1 MTVTFF
7 GHSDTPL
14 SVENSLHLILIDLI
28 ENHGAVNF
36 YVGNNGNFDMI
47 VRKQLEELSAIYN
60 IRYSIVIAYYPNQTD
75 TPNEEIN
82 TIYPEGLET
91 VPRRFAISWRNKWMI
106 KQSDTVVTYVKR
118 NFGGATQFRELA
130 QKQGKQVINLWEQ

>member
-14 SVENSLHLILIDLI
+14 SVENSLHLLLIDLI
-28 ENHGAVNF
+28 ENHNAVNF
-36 YVGNNGNFDMI
+36 YVGNNGNFDLM
-47 VRKQLEELSAIYN
+47 VRKQLKELSEIYD
-60 IRYSIVIAYYPNQTD
+60 IHYSVVLAYYQNKTD
-75 TPNEEIN
+75 TQNEEMN

-106 KQSDTVVTYVKR
+106 KQSDTVVTYVKH
-118 NFGGATQFRELA
+118 NFGGAAQFKELA
-130 QKQGKQVINLWEQ
+130 QKQGKEVINLG

>member
-14 SVENSLHLILIDLI
+14 SVENSLHLILIELI

-47 VRKQLEELSAIYN
+47 VRKQFEELSAIYN
-60 IRYSIVIAYYPNQTD
+60 IRYSIVIAYFPNQSGTQ
-75 TPNEEIN
+75 
-82 TIYPEGLET
+82 
-91 VPRRFAISWRNKWMI
+91 NK
-106 KQSDTVVTYVKR
+106 
-118 NFGGATQFRELA
+118 ELA
-130 QKQGKQVINLWEQ
+130 QIFLNQLFCNSVI

>member
-14 SVENSLHLILIDLI
+14 SVENSLHLILIELI

-91 VPRRFAISWRNKWMI
+91 VPRRFAISWRNK
-106 KQSDTVVTYVKR
+106 
-118 NFGGATQFRELA
+118 
-130 QKQGKQVINLWEQ
+130 